1 MKMLPQSPREFVQMF
16 KSKVIGFVFRWW
28 QNIRISDFERIRIWN
43 IREWKLGEEWILF
56 FIELFSELK
65 ICNNFY
71 SAKDF
76 RISCLS
82 SSLNLP
88 KKFPPT
94 SILTFLVCAPPTLL
108 FGLYLSGFEMLQYL
122 SHIKCQTFSFWK
134 VNFTNFFSS
143 AIFVHYFCCCRKE
156 GRRGLFF
163 CSCCMYLNVKSLE
176 LYKFPTD
183 NTCIPERW
191 MMDKYEQK
199 ENKIL

>member
-1 MKMLPQSPREFVQMF
+1 MKVGGGVNF
-16 KSKVIGFVFRWW
+16 
-28 QNIRISDFERIRIWN
+28 
-43 IREWKLGEEWILF
+43 F

-71 SAKDF
+71 SAKDL

-88 KKFPPT
+88 KKFPPPSIT
-94 SILTFLVCAPPTLL
+94 SILTFLVCTPPTLL

-163 CSCCMYLNVKSLE
+163 LFLLYLNVKSLE

-183 NTCIPERW
+183 NYSIPERW
-191 MMDKYEQK
+191 MMDKYEKK
-199 ENKIL
+199 ENKVL